1 MVTDGAGLNTTEPTS
16 ISIGGRSG
24 QALDISIDPSWTG
37 LCEEGDP
44 DTTPIVTY
52 LNPGLGL
59 RGDQRARLILLDLG
73 DGDVV
78 AIGIWTRD
86 QASFDAFVP
95 EAMPVV
101 ESFQFE

>member
-1 MVTDGAGLNTTEPTS
+1 MTQDRPCSDEVEPGVGRTVDDLVAWIPTVPGSNTTEPTS

-52 LNPGLGL
+52 LNPGS
-59 RGDQRARLILLDLG
+59 
-73 DGDVV
+73 
-78 AIGIWTRD
+78 
-86 QASFDAFVP
+86 ASAVTSGP
-95 EAMPVV
+95 G
-101 ESFQFE
+101 